1 VDQPRRVQA
10 ALPRRVVPAALLAA
24 LLAATACGTR
34 VERPRAAP
42 VLPSVPGAADGP
54 VTEPAPGDDTA
65 APPATTETTAAGGA
79 AAPAPIARPGRAA
92 GSAGPAASPT
102 TAPAGAPRS
111 TSAAVAPPKASE
123 QRSAPSAKAL
133 PPPVGE
139 TPPGKKSPAIFANVG
154 THSGVG
160 GATLFPV
167 VQGVQ
172 VWVQHINARGGLN
185 GHEVKLILF
194 DDGGD
199 PARHRAQ
206 VQEAIERHK
215 AIAFLG
221 NTEVLSGRGSV
232 EYLTQ
237 KRVPV
242 VGMDTGEPW
251 AYQSP
256 MYFPQSSAG
265 DALTYTFVAS
275 IAQLMVP
282 AGKKKLGT
290 LVCAEAQ
297 ICTDADRIFGDNAP
311 KLGFDHVYR
320 AKASLTQ
327 PDFTAECLAA
337 RNAGVEVFF
346 IMLVTNTTQR
356 AAASCARQGY
366 RPNFATA
373 SAIVADRLKDDPNFD
388 GLVAPSQVFPW
399 YQTGTPATDEYQ
411 QAMRTFGK
419 DVAPGAAPPV
429 GWAAGKLMERAAAN
443 LPEPPTSA
451 AILEG
456 LWALKADTLGG
467 ITAPLTFVRDQPPTP
482 VSCWFNMAIRDGAWV
497 SPDGFRMHCR

>member
-1 VDQPRRVQA
+1 M
-10 ALPRRVVPAALLAA
+10 LLAA
-24 LLAATACGTR
+24 SGCGTR
-34 VERPRAAP
+34 VERSSATPAATSAP
-42 VLPSVPGAADGP
+42 ASPAAVTGPEPSRSVR
-54 VTEPAPGDDTA
+54 TA
-65 APPATTETTAAGGA
+65 APNSATGGTPVPSVEGGA
-79 AAPAPIARPGRAA
+79 AAAA
-92 GSAGPAASPT
+92 GSANPVSPGRAGGTSKSTTTTASASKTAAAAAATPAPRPSPAAAPP
-102 TAPAGAPRS
+102 PAGDTGRGREG
-111 TSAAVAPPKASE
+111 T
-123 QRSAPSAKAL
+123 
-133 PPPVGE
+133 
-139 TPPGKKSPAIFANVG
+139 TKKSPAIFANVG

-172 VWVQHINARGGLN
+172 VWVQRINAAGGLN
-185 GHEVKLILF
+185 GHEVKLLLF

-251 AYQSP
+251 AYESP

-275 IAQLMVP
+275 TAQLMVP
-282 AGKKKLGT
+282 AGKTKLGT
-290 LVCAEAQ
+290 LVCHEAQ
-297 ICTDADRIFGDNAP
+297 ICTDADRIFADAAP
-311 KLGFDHVYR
+311 KLGFEHAYR
-320 AKASLTQ
+320 GKASLAQ

-373 SAIVADRLKDDPNFD
+373 SAIVADRLKDDPNFE

-411 QAMRTFGK
+411 QAMRTYGK
-419 DVAPGAAPPV
+419 DVVPGAAAPV
-429 GWAAGKLMERAAAN
+429 GWVAGKLMERAAAN

-456 LWALKADTLGG
+456 LWSLKADTLGG
-467 ITAPLTFVRDQPPTP
+467 ITAPLTFVRDRPPTP
-482 VSCWFNMAIRDGAWV
+482 ISCWFNMAIRKGAWV
-497 SPDGFRMHCR
+497 SPDRFRMHCR